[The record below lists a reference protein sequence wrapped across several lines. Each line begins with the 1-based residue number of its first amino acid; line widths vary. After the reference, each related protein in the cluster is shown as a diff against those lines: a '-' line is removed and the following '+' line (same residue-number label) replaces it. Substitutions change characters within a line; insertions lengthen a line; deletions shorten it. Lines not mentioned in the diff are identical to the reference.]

1 MKFKLLL
8 TILALSVC
16 IGGAYVGYD
25 YLAERQSGLNLQ
37 IFENGEEDPPAL
49 SPAAENPPVENP
61 PAAAS
66 SEENPTEENPSEE
79 TPSAENPPA
88 ENLSEEKPE
97 EEKPEEEKPEEK
109 PEEKTEEKPE
119 EEKPEEKPQIQPS
132 APDFTVYDVEGNAVK
147 LSDYFGKPIVLNFFA
162 SWCGPC
168 RSEMPAFQAEF
179 NANGDEI
186 VFLFVSL
193 DDTMQDAK
201 DFIDRQGYTFP
212 ILHDTNG
219 SAAIAYGVRSFP
231 TTVFISREGH
241 LAAKA
246 VGALS
251 ASNLALGIEKI
262 K

>member
-37 IFENGEEDPPAL
+37 ILENGEEDPPAP

-61 PAAAS
+61 PAATS
-66 SEENPTEENPSEE
+66 SEENPTEENPSAE

-88 ENLSEEKPE
+88 ENLSEEKTE
-97 EEKPEEEKPEEK
+97 
-109 PEEKTEEKPE
+109 EEKTEEKKPE

-132 APDFTVYDVEGNAVK
+132 VPDFTVYDVEGNAVK

-168 RSEMPAFQAEF
+168 RSEMPAFQAEY

>member
-37 IFENGEEDPPAL
+37 ILENGEEDPPAP
-49 SPAAENPPVENP
+49 SPATENPPVENP
-61 PAAAS
+61 PAATS
-66 SEENPTEENPSEE
+66 SEENPTEENPSAE

-88 ENLSEEKPE
+88 ENPPAENPSA
-97 EEKPEEEKPEEK
+97 
-109 PEEKTEEKPE
+109 
-119 EEKPEEKPQIQPS
+119 EKPQIHPS
-132 APDFTVYDVEGNAVK
+132 VPDFTVYDVSGKAVK

-168 RSEMPAFQAEF
+168 RSEMPAFQAEY

-241 LAAKA
+241 LVAKA
-246 VGALS
+246 VGALN

-262 K
+262 KG

>member
-25 YLAERQSGLNLQ
+25 YLAEWQSGLNLQ
-37 IFENGEEDPPAL
+37 ILENGEEDPPAP

-61 PAAAS
+61 PAATS
-66 SEENPTEENPSEE
+66 SEENPTEENPSAE

-88 ENLSEEKPE
+88 ENLSEEKTE
-97 EEKPEEEKPEEK
+97 EKKPEEEKN
-109 PEEKTEEKPE
+109 
-119 EEKPEEKPQIQPS
+119 EEKPQIQPS
-132 APDFTVYDVEGNAVK
+132 VPDFTVYDVEGNAVK

-168 RSEMPAFQAEF
+168 RSEMPAFQAEY

-219 SAAIAYGVRSFP
+219 SAAIAYGVRSIP

>member
-37 IFENGEEDPPAL
+37 IFENGEEDPPAP

-61 PAAAS
+61 PAAIS
-66 SEENPTEENPSEE
+66 SEENPTEENPSAE

-88 ENLSEEKPE
+88 ENLSEEKNE
-97 EEKPEEEKPEEK
+97 
-109 PEEKTEEKPE
+109 EEKTEEKKPE
-119 EEKPEEKPQIQPS
+119 EEKTEEKPQIQPS
-132 APDFTVYDVEGNAVK
+132 VPDFTVYDVEGNAVK

-168 RSEMPAFQAEF
+168 RSEMPAFQAEY

-219 SAAIAYGVRSFP
+219 SAAIAYGVRSIP

>member
-16 IGGAYVGYD
+16 VGGAYVGYD

-37 IFENGEEDPPAL
+37 ILENGAEDPPAP

-61 PAAAS
+61 PAATS
-66 SEENPTEENPSEE
+66 SEENPTEENSSAE

-88 ENLSEEKPE
+88 ENLSEEKTE
-97 EEKPEEEKPEEK
+97 EEKTEEKKPEEEKPEEK
-109 PEEKTEEKPE
+109 N
-119 EEKPEEKPQIQPS
+119 EEKPQIQPS
-132 APDFTVYDVEGNAVK
+132 VPDFTVYDVEGNAVK

-168 RSEMPAFQAEF
+168 RSEMPAFQAEY

-219 SAAIAYGVRSFP
+219 SAAIAYGVRRFP